1 MEIGVA
7 LEMVAEG
14 VEALG
19 SVDASLLLAE
29 DLMGS
34 VRDLEVVRRQLD
46 AATIALADRVDRT
59 NAYRVD
65 GHSSATSAVKHLGR
79 LSGAEASGRVKGAAA
94 LRRLPLF
101 TKSYL
106 EGRIPTGHLQVLG
119 RVGAN
124 PRVAGF
130 FEEADEW
137 FRERAIE
144 LDHDGFKVVVQ
155 QWELLADADGAEEN
169 SDREHRAR
177 NATVTK
183 GFDGSFRTRANH
195 ASVQGATIAGI
206 FEAFER
212 AEFESDWADAK
223 ARLGEGVATK
233 TDLLRT
239 DAQRRADAMVK
250 IFQLAAANPDVSTP
264 VPTVNIVIDEETF
277 VTELERRAATGIDN
291 LGDHNPARD
300 DIVCR
305 TIDGVAL
312 TPSEVVQTAMAG
324 LVRAIIIDA
333 EGNIINHGRA
343 KRLFTGT
350 SREAVLLREAI
361 RDPAGV
367 RCGYGGCGVAGRRC
381 QIDHREP
388 AARGGPTDHTNGTPL
403 CGYHNRLKETG
414 YHPRL
419 DPDGTTTI
427 HRPDGTPITQPA

>member
-1 MEIGVA
+1 MELGGA
-7 LEMVAEG
+7 LEMIAEG
-14 VEALG
+14 VEALA
-19 SVDASLLLAE
+19 SVDTSLLLAE

-46 AATIALADRVDRT
+46 AATVGLAARVDRT

-65 GHSSATSAVKHLGR
+65 GHASAISAIKHLGR
-79 LSGAEASGRVKGAAA
+79 LSGGEASGRVKGAAA

-101 TKSYL
+101 AKSFA
-106 EGRIPTGHLQVLG
+106 EGLIPTGHLQVLG

-144 LDHDGFKVVVQ
+144 LDHDGFRVVVQ
-155 QWELLADADGAEEN
+155 QWEMLADADGAEAK

-195 ASVQGATIAGI
+195 ASVQGTTIAGI

-212 AEFESDWADAK
+212 AEFEADWADAK
-223 ARLGEGVATK
+223 ARLGEGVAKK

-239 DAQRRADAMVK
+239 DAQRRADAIYK
-250 IFQLAAANPDVSTP
+250 IFQLAAANPDVPTA
-264 VPTVNIVIDEETF
+264 VPTVNIVIDEEIF

-291 LGDHNPARD
+291 VPDHDPAREG
-300 DIVCR
+300 VTCR

-312 TPSEVVQTAMAG
+312 TPS
-324 LVRAIIIDA
+324 
-333 EGNIINHGRA
+333 
-343 KRLFTGT
+343 
-350 SREAVLLREAI
+350 
-361 RDPAGV
+361 
-367 RCGYGGCGVAGRRC
+367 
-381 QIDHREP
+381 
-388 AARGGPTDHTNGTPL
+388 
-403 CGYHNRLKETG
+403 
-414 YHPRL
+414 
-419 DPDGTTTI
+419 
-427 HRPDGTPITQPA
+427 